1 VRETGIKKATLHLKL
16 YAHRVDAT
24 TWSRSRKLGLSLV
37 ELLVAMLIGLFL
49 TSGIFKVMLNGKS
62 QFIIEQEIASLQ
74 ENARYI
80 IDEMTRDMRMADYFG
95 CSSKAVVTNTLNLV
109 SGVTAWYLN
118 SRGIVGFEETHGAL
132 PAGFPSAANTIV
144 ADTDIVIINRAIP
157 DDTVIMTSHNTMT
170 RLFTIET
177 MSSKFRRGDVLAIA
191 SRRCNQVSIFQ
202 MYNNAALPSQA
213 NPVIKY
219 SGAPAAVAPGNC
231 EDRLFGFE
239 DCSNTVAAENKEFP
253 AGSQLMR
260 FSSSAYYVANSANTG
275 LPTLWRETLVRRG
288 VTAQAKAQELI
299 SGVEDIQL
307 IYGVDTD
314 ATLDGIAN
322 QYFDANEIHDWSK
335 VVSLNLTLILRSAR
349 HVYSINTAT
358 RLDFDV
364 DKDGSI
370 ETNGDDD
377 YDDRYLRKK
386 ISTTI
391 KIRNRGLG
399 V

>member
-1 VRETGIKKATLHLKL
+1 MRETGIKEATLHLKL

-219 SGAPAAVAPGNC
+219 SGAPAAVAP
-231 EDRLFGFE
+231 
-239 DCSNTVAAENKEFP
+239 VP
-253 AGSQLMR
+253 
-260 FSSSAYYVANSANTG
+260 
-275 LPTLWRETLVRRG
+275 
-288 VTAQAKAQELI
+288 
-299 SGVEDIQL
+299 
-307 IYGVDTD
+307 
-314 ATLDGIAN
+314 
-322 QYFDANEIHDWSK
+322 
-335 VVSLNLTLILRSAR
+335 
-349 HVYSINTAT
+349 
-358 RLDFDV
+358 
-364 DKDGSI
+364 
-370 ETNGDDD
+370 
-377 YDDRYLRKK
+377 
-386 ISTTI
+386 
-391 KIRNRGLG
+391 
-399 V
+399 

>member
-1 VRETGIKKATLHLKL
+1 
-16 YAHRVDAT
+16 
-24 TWSRSRKLGLSLV
+24 
-37 ELLVAMLIGLFL
+37 
-49 TSGIFKVMLNGKS
+49 
-62 QFIIEQEIASLQ
+62 
-74 ENARYI
+74 
-80 IDEMTRDMRMADYFG
+80 
-95 CSSKAVVTNTLNLV
+95 
-109 SGVTAWYLN
+109 
-118 SRGIVGFEETHGAL
+118 
-132 PAGFPSAANTIV
+132 
-144 ADTDIVIINRAIP
+144 
-157 DDTVIMTSHNTMT
+157 
-170 RLFTIET
+170 
-177 MSSKFRRGDVLAIA
+177 
-191 SRRCNQVSIFQ
+191 
-202 MYNNAALPSQA
+202 
-213 NPVIKY
+213 
-219 SGAPAAVAPGNC
+219 
-231 EDRLFGFE
+231 
-239 DCSNTVAAENKEFP
+239 
-253 AGSQLMR
+253 
-260 FSSSAYYVANSANTG
+260 